1 MPQNRGESKAIRFPA
16 LFCPRGHRVA
26 AARCART
33 GDSNSEKNGLTRMV
47 QCSSIPT
54 RKLEAR
60 PLGCNHGLPAGA
72 VRGFAADVGRA
83 WLSLLVGRE
92 RFMSDVRAE
101 TSDVINLVDGA
112 RAIVSV
118 RAGYR
123 L

>member
-1 MPQNRGESKAIRFPA
+1 
-16 LFCPRGHRVA
+16 
-26 AARCART
+26 
-33 GDSNSEKNGLTRMV
+33 MV
-47 QCSSIPT
+47 QCSSISV

-72 VRGFAADVGRA
+72 VRGFAADVGRT
-83 WLSLLVGRE
+83 WFSLLGRK